1 MKAMYPDP
9 NCHFCGKINVT
20 EIEDTQHLLS
30 CRNRT
35 SRNNASTELWN
46 SIWTDIGTKQQNNNP
61 YRKKHQPLNPAKPN
75 PRLLKPFA
83 ILTNTTLALHQ
94 AAVAAEGGFNSLPHG
109 LAVLSSFP
117 EAATDYGL
125 TPATLAQS
133 LRELWVAPPDVDLL
147 ATSIAT
153 RTQCAIVSEYHQR
166 CRTIATERNARQLFN
181 QHVLGIVP

>member
-1 MKAMYPDP
+1 M
-9 NCHFCGKINVT
+9 
-20 EIEDTQHLLS
+20 EQHMD
-30 CRNRT
+30 RHRHQT
-35 SRNNASTELWN
+35 
-46 SIWTDIGTKQQNNNP
+46 TKQQPIQKETPTLEPCKTQPPTSQTIRDPDRNNT
-61 YRKKHQPLNPAKPN
+61 R
-75 PRLLKPFA
+75 
-83 ILTNTTLALHQ
+83 LHQ
-94 AAVAAEGGFNSLPHG
+94 AAVVAVGSSNSLPHG